1 MGNPELEPMMTAP
14 GLLANETVCYSANMI
29 TGNGVFGTEDPL
41 SYSLPLFLFQFI
53 LIILTTRFVTIL
65 LKPLNVS
72 RVFCE
77 LLAGIIL
84 GPSVMGRW
92 YRMDSNVFPKFSIPM
107 LETVANIGILYFVF
121 MIGLG
126 MEFSVIRKNGKKALA
141 IASVGIFLPFI
152 IGCAFSFFLH
162 NITVPV
168 REDTFTIFF
177 SVALSATAFPVVMHM
192 LAELRLLDMEIG
204 KIAMSV
210 ALINDAV
217 GLTLLIFGTSLAESQ
232 TPLISSLWIILTSIV
247 FIIFCVLAVRPA
259 IVWLARKN
267 NPDEESLSTFTVPV
281 ILAGVMIL
289 GVTTD
294 AIGVHP
300 IFGAFVFALVFPRGP
315 LQVTLVEKLEDFVT
329 GFLLPLFFVT
339 VGFKTNVSKIHGGPT
354 WVTLILAIVLS
365 FVGKVAGTVLVAL
378 IFKMPFHEGIA
389 LGLLMNSKGLVE
401 LIGLGL
407 NHGTDHNVINDT
419 TYAIMGVI
427 AIFMNGIIKPLLVK
441 IYRPTRKYVPYKRR
455 TVQKAKADDELR
467 ILVCIHTPRNVPTI
481 ISLLEASHPATKK
494 SPMFIFSLHVV
505 ELTGHGSSILIAH
518 NTRESE
524 RPVINRV
531 QAQSDHII
539 NAFETFAQHTSFVTV
554 QSFTSIS
561 PYSTMHEEVCHLAE
575 DNRTALIVVPF
586 HKQPMVDGGMEA
598 PNSKIRMLN
607 QNVLAN
613 APCSVGILVDRGLT
627 ESKILEASHVSHNV
641 AVLFF
646 GGPDDREA
654 LSYGVRM
661 SKNAGITL
669 NVIRFLPGPEAEEN
683 AITMDPST
691 HDDRNEH
698 GILTMEM
705 VKEIEKQL
713 DDDYIK
719 EVRRMK
725 MDDESFSYIEKVVN
739 NGDETVSAIKSLDNI
754 HDLYIVGRGKG
765 ILVSPLTAGLTE
777 WSECPELGVIGD
789 LLASDFVATVSV
801 LVVQQYM
808 GVVPHDEV
816 IGTPNHVFSQQQQQ
830 QDHCIIKLSQTL
842 RD

>member
-1 MGNPELEPMMTAP
+1 MMTAP

-53 LIILTTRFVTIL
+53 LIVLTTRLVTIL
-65 LKPLNVS
+65 LKPLNQS

-92 YRMDSNVFPKFSIPM
+92 YRMDSDVFPKFSIPL

-177 SVALSATAFPVVMHM
+177 SVALSVTALPVVMHM

-300 IFGAFVFALVFPRGP
+300 IFGAFVFGLVFSKRASSSHPR
-315 LQVTLVEKLEDFVT
+315 
-329 GFLLPLFFVT
+329 
-339 VGFKTNVSKIHGGPT
+339 PT

-378 IFKMPFHEGIA
+378 FFKMPFHEGIA

-407 NHGTDHNVINDT
+407 NHGTDH
-419 TYAIMGVI
+419 
-427 AIFMNGIIKPLLVK
+427 K
-441 IYRPTRKYVPYKRR
+441 
-455 TVQKAKADDELR
+455 
-467 ILVCIHTPRNVPTI
+467 
-481 ISLLEASHPATKK
+481 
-494 SPMFIFSLHVV
+494 
-505 ELTGHGSSILIAH
+505 
-518 NTRESE
+518 
-524 RPVINRV
+524 
-531 QAQSDHII
+531 
-539 NAFETFAQHTSFVTV
+539 
-554 QSFTSIS
+554 
-561 PYSTMHEEVCHLAE
+561 

-598 PNSKIRMLN
+598 ANSKIRMLN

-627 ESKILEASHVSHNV
+627 ESKILEASHVSHNI

-654 LSYGVRM
+654 LSYGLRM
-661 SKNAGITL
+661 SKNPGITL

-725 MDDESFSYIEKVVN
+725 VDDESFSYIEKVVN

-830 QDHCIIKLSQTL
+830 QQQQDHCIIKLSQTL

>member
-1 MGNPELEPMMTAP
+1 MMTAP

-53 LIILTTRFVTIL
+53 LIVLTTRLVTIL
-65 LKPLNVS
+65 LKPLNQS

-92 YRMDSNVFPKFSIPM
+92 YRMDSDVFPKFSIPL

-177 SVALSATAFPVVMHM
+177 SVALSVTALPVVMHM

-281 ILAGVMIL
+281 ILAGVYDFGCHNRCHWSASHL
-289 GVTTD
+289 WSFCFRPCFSKR
-294 AIGVHP
+294 ASSSHP
-300 IFGAFVFALVFPRGP
+300 R
-315 LQVTLVEKLEDFVT
+315 
-329 GFLLPLFFVT
+329 
-339 VGFKTNVSKIHGGPT
+339 PT

-378 IFKMPFHEGIA
+378 FFKMPFHEGIA

-407 NHGTDHNVINDT
+407 NHGTDH
-419 TYAIMGVI
+419 
-427 AIFMNGIIKPLLVK
+427 K
-441 IYRPTRKYVPYKRR
+441 
-455 TVQKAKADDELR
+455 
-467 ILVCIHTPRNVPTI
+467 
-481 ISLLEASHPATKK
+481 
-494 SPMFIFSLHVV
+494 
-505 ELTGHGSSILIAH
+505 
-518 NTRESE
+518 
-524 RPVINRV
+524 
-531 QAQSDHII
+531 
-539 NAFETFAQHTSFVTV
+539 
-554 QSFTSIS
+554 
-561 PYSTMHEEVCHLAE
+561 
-575 DNRTALIVVPF
+575 
-586 HKQPMVDGGMEA
+586 PMVDGGMEA
-598 PNSKIRMLN
+598 ANSKIRMLN

-627 ESKILEASHVSHNV
+627 ESKILEASHVSHNI

-654 LSYGVRM
+654 LSYGLRM
-661 SKNAGITL
+661 SKNPGITL

-719 EVRRMK
+719 R
-725 MDDESFSYIEKVVN
+725 
-739 NGDETVSAIKSLDNI
+739 VSAIKSLDNI